1 MKLKRFES
9 DNINE
14 SRKPLIEKSK
24 EEIEKNDIIN
34 RLSENWSNKL
44 NIDYLVPKS
53 LKFYSLD
60 ELKEIEKIYISEEV
74 EQNMWNDDTKL
85 PKIFT
90 YTKYDLPSIE
100 DLKEID
106 ECHLNTEQI
115 IDGFCYTIIGR
126 GKRSVETDQKIYN
139 SIKMLS
145 EYFPYNMEY
154 IKALNTIKEEY
165 NIEEVV
171 ESCSIEDKKCTI
183 CETLKELKEL
193 HMNNEAVENIYATED
208 GEIVFDCK
216 CETDIQG
223 TTEYNGFP
231 LIFNKICEL
240 KSTET
245 KEEMT
250 EEQIIEHARTINEKV
265 MSEYLNETKDEMT
278 EEQIIEHA
286 KFINEKVMNEYL
298 NEIKNINEK

>member
-14 SRKPLIEKSK
+14 SRKPIIKKTNEELEKIE
-24 EEIEKNDIIN
+24 IIN

-53 LKFYSLD
+53 LKFYSLE
-60 ELKEIEKIYISEEV
+60 ELKEIEKIYISESV
-74 EQNMWNDDTKL
+74 EENMEDVKL

-90 YTKYDLPSIE
+90 YTKYDLPSVE

-115 IDGFCYTIIGR
+115 INGFGYTIIGR
-126 GKRSVETDQKIYN
+126 GIKTLEKERKIYD
-139 SIKMLS
+139 SVKMLS
-145 EYFPYNMEY
+145 EYFPENMEY
-154 IKALNTIKEEY
+154 IKVLNTVKEKY
-165 NIEEVV
+165 NIQDEVV
-171 ESCSIEDKKCTI
+171 ESCSIDDKKCTI
-183 CETLKELKEL
+183 CETLKELKDL
-193 HMNNEAVENIYATED
+193 HMNNEAVENIYVED

-223 TTEYNGFP
+223 TTEYNGFT
-231 LIFNKICEL
+231 LRFNKICEL
-240 KSTET
+240 KNTEDV

-250 EEQIIEHARTINEKV
+250 EEQIIEHAK
-265 MSEYLNETKDEMT
+265 M
-278 EEQIIEHA
+278 
-286 KFINEKVMNEYL
+286 INEKVMNEYL
-298 NEIKNINEK
+298 TEMGEEEILEHARIINEKVMNEYLSEIKKYNEN